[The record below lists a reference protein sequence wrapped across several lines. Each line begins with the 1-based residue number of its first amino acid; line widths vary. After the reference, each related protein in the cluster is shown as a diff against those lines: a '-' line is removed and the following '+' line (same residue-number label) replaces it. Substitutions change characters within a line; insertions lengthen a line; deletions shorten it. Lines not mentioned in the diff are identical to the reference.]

1 VGGLGFFFK
10 LLFFFRDEGRLRK
23 KKLHVHALS
32 FCGLLYVMSYM
43 KSKYT
48 HTHKKKKK
56 NGRATRRRLGRWG
69 GSSAMRSHFVV

>member
-10 LLFFFRDEGRLRK
+10 LLFCLRGEGRLRK

-32 FCGLLYVMSYM
+32 FCGLLYVMSY
-43 KSKYT
+43 KKKKYKKKN
-48 HTHKKKKK
+48 KKKKK